1 MPAAWDQSFSTVVPS
16 GGQLFHTSLL
26 VAAGTP
32 AQSLLATT
40 PFHFAFSWS
49 PLCGFHLFP
58 CKYSCHQIQI
68 HLTQGKL
75 HITVLNSTHKDLS
88 SRKATAKDSTWT
100 YIMGETLKWKFFLL
114 LSLCKTRSD
123 CMVQSGSHSPG
134 TQYRDLRIDT
144 TNHIKEVI
152 YAWCPE
158 SEFPTQ
164 NNS

>member
-1 MPAAWDQSFSTVVPS
+1 MVRFCLQNSIIFGQLQVLSLNSKQVFMIYLDVFNSHGHYNKYPPMHHHLGERKFSFSIVVPS

-75 HITVLNSTHKDLS
+75 HITILNSTHKGLS
-88 SRKATAKDSTWT
+88 SRKATAKDST
-100 YIMGETLKWKFFLL
+100 
-114 LSLCKTRSD
+114 
-123 CMVQSGSHSPG
+123 
-134 TQYRDLRIDT
+134 
-144 TNHIKEVI
+144 
-152 YAWCPE
+152 
-158 SEFPTQ
+158 
-164 NNS
+164 